1 MTAHFPQPAA
11 ERLHGLDALRGF
23 ALLLGIVVHASM
35 SFLPGAQ
42 YFWVAHDN
50 DPNAWLGLAFYVP
63 HMFRML
69 LFFLLAGFFGR
80 MLCERVGAK
89 AFARNRWK
97 RIAVPLLVGWPLVF
111 AAIVAVLVW
120 GAMLANGGAMP
131 KGTPPGPAFTP
142 DSFPLTHLWFL
153 YALLLCYIAALG
165 LRALG
170 RTAGLAK
177 FANAAADGLV
187 RVLAGPAG
195 PLSLALPLGAA
206 LFCLPKWYPWFGIPT
221 PDQSLYPNLAAC
233 IGFGSAFAFG
243 WLLHRQPRLLQA
255 WERRWP
261 LHLSLAVAATAVCVS
276 VAGLAPTLSPAPHDA
291 KALAYALGY
300 AFAAWNWTFALVG
313 IALRYLSGY
322 SATRRYLADA
332 SYWIYLIHLPL
343 VMALQVAVARLDVSA
358 YLKFPLTVVAALAVG
373 LLSYRWLVRY
383 SFIGAALNGRK
394 AKPTRPAAAT

>member
-23 ALLLGIVVHASM
+23 ALLLGVIVHASM
-35 SFLPGAQ
+35 SFVPGAQ

-50 DPNAWLGLAFYVP
+50 NPNAWLSLAFYVP

-80 MLCERVGAK
+80 MLCERLGAK
-89 AFARNRWK
+89 DFARNRWK

-120 GAMLANGGAMP
+120 GAVLANGGAMP
-131 KGTPPGPAFTP
+131 KETPPGPAFTP

-170 RTAGLAK
+170 RIAGLAK

-187 RVLAGPAG
+187 RVFASPAG
-195 PLSLALPLGAA
+195 PLLLTLPLGAA
-206 LFCLPKWYPWFGIPT
+206 LFCLSKWYPWFGIPT

-233 IGFGSAFAFG
+233 VGFGSAFAFG

-255 WERRWP
+255 GNGAGRCICRWP
-261 LHLSLAVAATAVCVS
+261 
-276 VAGLAPTLSPAPHDA
+276 SPPPRS
-291 KALAYALGY
+291 
-300 AFAAWNWTFALVG
+300 AF
-313 IALRYLSGY
+313 RPRDSR
-322 SATRRYLADA
+322 RRYLPRRTTPRP
-332 SYWIYLIHLPL
+332 W
-343 VMALQVAVARLDVSA
+343 
-358 YLKFPLTVVAALAVG
+358 
-373 LLSYRWLVRY
+373 
-383 SFIGAALNGRK
+383 
-394 AKPTRPAAAT
+394 PTRSAMRSPPGTGRSPWSASHCAICPATARRAVTWPTRRIGST